1 MAEDF
6 LVRTEE
12 EIGTDGLNAVV
23 AQTRATDVARVAILS
38 AFCRG
43 IFGPELA
50 QVYASGLVIAEG
62 FYVSTATG
70 DALRRRLADFG
81 LAWPEAVI
89 AFTTLR
95 FTRSAGVAGV
105 LPIPAGTVVR
115 CITAD
120 GTFRDFAT
128 RADAE
133 LAANENEIDVVADA
147 SEAGTDYNVGA
158 GTITTIPDPIPGLND
173 GDVTVTNVYAVT
185 NGRDEGNDEEAR
197 QRFYDWLTARTRAT
211 PAALE
216 YAAVTYEETG
226 ADGVVRNPIMSAA
239 AEEFLD
245 AAGPDNAAVRLYIC
259 QHGGE
264 LATDEQL
271 AGVQKRI
278 DGYTDGSGNEIEG
291 WRAAGIKVIYADPV
305 FREVDV
311 TISLTLSTRGSAA
324 TERRLEADIT
334 TRTASLPIEN
344 GRGRGMLKVKSLYDA
359 ICRLGDEV
367 ENARIITPVEDVQV
381 ATGQK
386 IVLRTLT
393 ILTE

>member
-23 AQTRATDVARVAILS
+23 AQTRATDVARVSILS

-43 IFGPELA
+43 VFAPELA
-50 QVYASGLVIAEG
+50 QVYASGLIIAEG

-81 LAWPEAVI
+81 IDWPEAVV

-95 FTRSAGVAGV
+95 FARAPGVAGV
-105 LPIPAGTVVR
+105 IPIPAGTVAR

-133 LAANENEIDVVADA
+133 MAANENEVDVVADA
-147 SEAGTDYNVGA
+147 DAEGTSYNVGA
-158 GTITTIPDPIPGLND
+158 GTITTLPNPIPDFED

-185 NGRDEGNDEEAR
+185 SGRDEGNDEEAR

-216 YAAVTYEETG
+216 YAAMTYAETG
-226 ADGVVRNPIMSAA
+226 SDGVVRHPIMSAA

-245 AAGPDNAAVRLYIC
+245 EPGPDNAAVRLYIC

-264 LATDEQL
+264 LATDEQFE
-271 AGVQKRI
+271 GVEQRI
-278 DGYTDGSGNEIEG
+278 DGYTDGDGNEVEG

-305 FREVDV
+305 FRDVDV
-311 TISLTLSTRGSAA
+311 TISLKLSTRGSAA
-324 TERRLEADIT
+324 TVRRLQSDVT
-334 TRTASLPIEN
+334 LRTASLPIEN
-344 GRGRGMLKVKSLYDA
+344 GRGRGMLKVKTLFDA
-359 ICRLGDEV
+359 ICNLGDEV
-367 ENARIITPVEDVQV
+367 ENARIITPVEDVQLAV
-381 ATGQK
+381 GQK
-386 IVLRTLT
+386 IVLRSLT